1 MNNCIRLCVGV
12 LFVLLFCTIEN
23 AVAQVQDGNLDDP
36 GDIAFIA
43 YNNADDG
50 FSFLLLDEISNGTSI
65 RFTDEEWTGAAFKA
79 GTGEGDVLWVND
91 TGATLLPGLI
101 VTIENA
107 NDGAGVGDGNTIA
120 ASIGT
125 ATEDDPGFG
134 MVDGDQIYAITGTRA
149 SPGFFLAFIGEDNS
163 INGSESAVLTGT
175 GLTGGDEAL
184 ITNTEGRYT
193 GTTSCSSTATAC
205 TGVVYNSSNWT
216 FSTFSMS
223 SVAEYFTGSLFAETP
238 GTVEITGNEGWR
250 LLSLPKTGGVVTDVS
265 DDTPVQGV
273 TDGEDPLE
281 TTNFIIY
288 DNTGSFEE
296 PTNVSTAWG
305 DGYGFGVYFFNNSIN
320 GSSSLP
326 VTLDVSGSEPSSDV
340 SVTLYNGASGR
351 FTLVGNPFATN
362 INANL
367 ITATGVSIQNNI
379 AFWND
384 GTGSYS
390 TQNRTTPYIISEWQ
404 GFWVET
410 SDASVTGI
418 TIPVAA
424 KTSTSATSTF
434 FGKIVPKS
442 TNRGDIN
449 FTLSSETTYDEAIRM
464 SFRENATTEFDLDD
478 ATKLTPM
485 LNSYATMAFA
495 TNNML
500 KSVESLPY
508 HLEEEIT
515 IPLTI
520 TTVGI
525 SGEFSFAWSGL
536 ETIPAEWQITL
547 HDYEMETSINMRDL
561 NQYVFNEDTDV
572 QAKVNPL
579 SILKG
584 PAAIAMKTKS
594 GSSRFAITI
603 SPTSVSNEMEERP
616 QGFSLSQNYPNPF
629 NPSTTISYSIK
640 EMGAVNIS
648 VYNLMGQKVATLVN
662 EQKSAGQ
669 YIVRWDASGLS
680 SGMYYYRLDANGQ
693 SITRKMTFI
702 K

>member
-1 MNNCIRLCVGV
+1 MNNCVRLCIG
-12 LFVLLFCTIEN
+12 LLFGLLLCTFEN

-36 GDIAFIA
+36 GDIAFVA
-43 YNNADDG
+43 YNTTSDG
-50 FSFLLLDEISNGTSI
+50 FSFLLLDEISNNTSI
-65 RFTDEEWTGAAFKA
+65 RFSDEEWTGSAFNSL
-79 GTGEGDVLWVND
+79 TSEGDVLWVND

-107 NDGAGVGDGNTIA
+107 NDDEFIT
-120 ASIGT
+120 ASVGT
-125 ATEDDPGFG
+125 ATEDDLGFT
-134 MVDGDQIYAITGTRA
+134 MANGDQIYAYTGTRS
-149 SPGFFLAFIGEDNS
+149 SPGTFLAFVGEDQSVDPTN
-163 INGSESAVLTGT
+163 SAVLTGT
-175 GLTGGDEAL
+175 GLTSGDEAL
-184 ITNTEGRYT
+184 LTATEGRYT

-205 TGVVYNSSNWT
+205 TGVTNNTSNWT
-216 FSTFSMS
+216 FSTFAFT
-223 SVAEYFTGSLFAETP
+223 SVADFFTGSLFAETP
-238 GTVEITGNEGWR
+238 GTVSITGNEGWR
-250 LLSLPKTGGVVTDVS
+250 LLSLPITGGVITDIS
-265 DDTPVQGV
+265 DDTQIQGV
-273 TDGEDPLE
+273 NGGSDSGSAN
-281 TTNFIIY
+281 NFIIY

-296 PTNVSTAWG
+296 PTNVSTTWG
-305 DGYGFGVYFFNNSIN
+305 DGYGFGVYFYDNTTG
-320 GSSSLP
+320 GSTELP
-326 VTLDVSGSEPSSDV
+326 ITLDASGSEPSSDV
-340 SVTLYNGASGR
+340 SVTLYSGASGR

-367 ITATGVSIQNNI
+367 ISATGGSIQNNI

-434 FGKIVPKS
+434 FGKIVPNS
-442 TNRGDIN
+442 TNRADIN

-478 ATKLTPM
+478 ATKLTPL

-536 ETIPAEWQITL
+536 ETIPAEWHITL

-561 NQYVFNEDTDV
+561 NQYVFNEDADV

-579 SILKG
+579 SILNG
-584 PAAIAMKTKS
+584 PAAIAMKAKS
-594 GSSRFAITI
+594 GSSRFEITI
-603 SPTSVSNEMEERP
+603 SPTSVSNEIEERP
-616 QGFSLSQNYPNPF
+616 VSFSLSQNYPNPF
-629 NPSTTISYSIK
+629 NPTTTINYTIEES
-640 EMGAVNIS
+640 GDVNIS
-648 VYNLMGQKVATLVN
+648 IYNLMGQKVATLVN

-669 YIVRWDASGLS
+669 YNVHWDASGLS

-693 SITRKMTFI
+693 SITRKMTLI